1 MTGLDYRKIVIAGAG
16 AYHFAPAILEDLFV
30 RFRIPCEVWFVEA
43 DLDMAE
49 LTARG
54 AQALA
59 RGFGTEARFYY
70 TTQLKKAVFGSDAI
84 IVCADFLDEA
94 AWNSDYEMLDEV
106 GLGKQVRL
114 YGGLGGLMQTLRVG
128 EFMAKLAEEMR
139 DSCDDA
145 RLILCDS
152 GFGGMQ
158 GGRMA
163 DAMSTF
169 YGIPTLA
176 LSGSSEMTRE
186 KLSLYLEIPKES
198 LQVVTAG
205 LSAFQWVTE
214 LTDLR
219 SGESLIPRCMKEMQ
233 EDSRE
238 ELAAQY
244 IDFYDAIPAGQHCM
258 QYELLADTPLSPRR
272 TVIYSGV
279 GAGDYELRKRN
290 LALLTVH
297 GPLSPKGSAAWGQI
311 RNSGLTSVRPV
322 EILNALWNPEK
333 TARVPNLGMPCDG
346 AVGGVP
352 AGRFVEG
359 PAVIEKGQVRGI
371 GTQLPVELED
381 LCAQISLCNRLY
393 AEAAVSGN
401 RDALREGLEIDPALT
416 GIDLLYAE
424 DVLERMMEK
433 QKEALPRFF

>member
-1 MTGLDYRKIVIAGAG
+1 LDYRKIVIAGAG

-30 RFRIPCEVWFVEA
+30 RFRIQSEVWFVDA

-49 LTARG
+49 LTARA

-59 RGFGTEARFYY
+59 KGFGTEARFYY
-70 TTQLKKAVFGSDAI
+70 TTQLKKAVFGADAV
-84 IVCADFLDEA
+84 IVCADFLSEEA
-94 AWNSDYEMLDEV
+94 WKIDYETLDEV

-128 EFMAKLAEEMR
+128 DFMAKLAEEIQ
-139 DSCDDA
+139 DTCENT

-158 GGRMA
+158 LGRMC
-163 DAMSTF
+163 DAMSTY
-169 YGIPTLA
+169 YGIPTLG
-176 LSGSSEMTRE
+176 LSGTGEFTQE
-186 KLSLYLEIPKES
+186 KLRLYLDIPKES
-198 LQVVTAG
+198 LRVLTG
-205 LSAFQWVTE
+205 GISAFQWVTE
-214 LTDLR
+214 LTDTR
-219 SGESLIPRCMKEMQ
+219 SGESLMERCKKEMR

-244 IDFYDAIPAGQHCM
+244 IDFYDAVPAGTHCM

-297 GPLSPKGSAAWGQI
+297 GPLSSKGGAAWGQI
-311 RNSGLTSVRPV
+311 RTSGLVTVRPV
-322 EILNALWNPEK
+322 EILRALWEPEK
-333 TARVPNLGMPCDG
+333 SCKAANLCMPCDG
-346 AVGGVP
+346 AVPGVP
-352 AGRFVEG
+352 SGRFVEG
-359 PAVIEKGQVRGI
+359 PAYIRNGQAEGIEVA
-371 GTQLPVELED
+371 LPVELED
-381 LCAQISLCNRLY
+381 VCAQISLCNRLY

-401 RDALREGLEIDPALT
+401 RDAMREAMEIDPALA

-424 DVLERMMEK
+424 DVVERMMEK
-433 QKEALPRFF
+433 QKEALSRFF